1 MSNLTEQEWLALVVS
16 EGNGKP
22 KAKAQLDEAWN
33 AAAHRGFVV
42 RAW

>member
-16 EGNGKP
+16 EGHGKP
-22 KAKAQLDEAWN
+22 KAKALLDEAWN
-33 AAAHRGFVV
+33 CAGDRGFVV